1 MHFALQL
8 TQTTK
13 RDAVTRN
20 IVISYNN
27 RDLPDNLSTAS
38 QGPVQQS
45 PSVTTEVDYK
55 QGSDF
60 IRHARKLCVGQV
72 IVATAFFVFSFQ
84 VSKTDFHSL
93 SFQVCIQQCGVLI
106 LGN

>member
-45 PSVTTEVDYK
+45 PSVTTEVD
-55 QGSDF
+55 
-60 IRHARKLCVGQV
+60 
-72 IVATAFFVFSFQ
+72 T
-84 VSKTDFHSL
+84 
-93 SFQVCIQQCGVLI
+93 
-106 LGN
+106 